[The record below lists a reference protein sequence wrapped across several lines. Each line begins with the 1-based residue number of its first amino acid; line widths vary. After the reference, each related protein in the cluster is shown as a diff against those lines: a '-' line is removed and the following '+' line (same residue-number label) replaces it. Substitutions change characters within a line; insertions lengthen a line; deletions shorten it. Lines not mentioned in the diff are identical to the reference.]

1 MAKTVAL
8 AKTFLQKLYKMY
20 TKIIQNT
27 ISVYVWY
34 TKIVQIKILYDNEC
48 TKNVHQIPSYIQE
61 NKQNKSFLQNLYN
74 VQTKNDLKL
83 EMYAFC
89 TYKQYTNY
97 TKSIK
102 LAN

>member
-8 AKTFLQKLYKMY
+8 AKTLLQKLYKMY
-20 TKIIQNT
+20 TKVIQNT

-61 NKQNKSFLQNLYN
+61 NKWYK
-74 VQTKNDLKL
+74 VQTKNDLKF

-89 TYKQYTNY
+89 TYKQSTNY